1 MKQAM
6 YMVSDSGGIEENNH
20 CWFKKMF
27 LPATSHLRETEAV
40 ILFLMGISRLTTRAN
55 RDYSTTLLCE

>member
-6 YMVSDSGGIEENNH
+6 YSVSDSGWIEENNH

-40 ILFLMGISRLTTRAN
+40 ILFFDGHFQANHKSKQRL
-55 RDYSTTLLCE
+55 